1 VFHAPVGLSSATRF
15 KDTQSTLARP
25 STPLLSRARI
35 ARTALELIDEQGF
48 DALTTRRLA
57 RRLGV
62 SDPSLYNHISSR
74 DDLLD
79 EVHALIIDE
88 ELPSMP
94 LDGDWR
100 TALAEFAR
108 SYRRAF
114 ARHPHVIAT
123 IARRPISTPVSLR
136 LYEDLFR
143 FLEHHGFDAPAVLAV
158 TAAIDF
164 LCLGAA
170 IEPFA
175 AGYVRAP
182 SEYEDDYPHL
192 ARALKDGELESA
204 DERGFELAL
213 AALVDRFALI
223 RESGP
228 ARTRQ

>member
-1 VFHAPVGLSSATRF
+1 
-15 KDTQSTLARP
+15 LARP
-25 STPLLSRARI
+25 STPILSRARI
-35 ARTALELIDEQGF
+35 ARAALELIDEQGF

-79 EVHALIIDE
+79 EVHALIIDQDM
-88 ELPSMP
+88 PSLP

-100 TALAEFAR
+100 VAITEFAR

-123 IARRPISTPVSLR
+123 IARRPLNTSASLSV
-136 LYEDLFR
+136 YDDLFR
-143 FLEHHGFDAPAVLAV
+143 FLGHHGFDPPAALAI

-164 LCLGAA
+164 LCLGSA

-175 AGYVRAP
+175 AGYDRP
-182 SEYEDDYPHL
+182 PIEYQQEYPHL
-192 ARALKDGELESA
+192 ARALAQGELENA
-204 DERGFELAL
+204 DDRGFELAL
-213 AALVDRFALI
+213 AALVDKFALI
-223 RESGP
+223 RKSDPPETP
-228 ARTRQ
+228 Q

>member
-15 KDTQSTLARP
+15 KHTQFTLARP

-35 ARTALELIDEQGF
+35 ARAALELIDEQGF

-62 SDPSLYNHISSR
+62 RDPSLYNHISSR

-88 ELPSMP
+88 ELPPMP
-94 LDGDWR
+94 LHGDWR
-100 TALAEFAR
+100 EALAEFAR

-136 LYEDLFR
+136 VYEDLFR
-143 FLEHHGFDAPAVLAV
+143 FLEHHRFDAPAVLAI

-213 AALVDRFALI
+213 AALLDRFALI
-223 RESGP
+223 RRSDP
-228 ARTRQ
+228 ARTTQ